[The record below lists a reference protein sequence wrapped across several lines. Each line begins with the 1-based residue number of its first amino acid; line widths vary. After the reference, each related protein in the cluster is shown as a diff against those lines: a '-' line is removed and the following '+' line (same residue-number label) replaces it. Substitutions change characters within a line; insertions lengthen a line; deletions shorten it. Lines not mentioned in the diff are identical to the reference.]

1 LGYAKE
7 ELRTNFKDR
16 DGALNAVELSNLFET
31 SPGNPW
37 ASQGFP
43 DTTIS
48 DESGAVTLQGWLAQ
62 WSMTTLLEYK
72 TTLAYLAYLGYPDTT
87 TTSALKVTR
96 PRRLGRR
103 ARAQQMASGGKG
115 KAESRNVFLCW
126 VCGAAGSGK
135 TSLLRNFAGKGYR
148 DAYIPTTK
156 AVSVVNSVEIDGSE
170 KYLVVS
176 VQVISN
182 CRAHTDNH
190 VVDAGIWL
198 QI

>member
-1 LGYAKE
+1 
-7 ELRTNFKDR
+7 
-16 DGALNAVELSNLFET
+16 
-31 SPGNPW
+31 
-37 ASQGFP
+37 
-43 DTTIS
+43 
-48 DESGAVTLQGWLAQ
+48 
-62 WSMTTLLEYK
+62 LLEYK
-72 TTLAYLAYLGYPDTT
+72 TTLAYLAYLGYPDAT

-103 ARAQQMASGGKG
+103 ARAQQMAGGGKG

-156 AVSVVNSVEIDGSE
+156 PVSVVNSVEIDGSE

-176 VQVISN
+176 VQVISKYA
-182 CRAHTDNH
+182 RADNRP
-190 VVDAGIWL
+190 
-198 QI
+198 